1 MKIGYSTKVPSIF
14 VTLIVLA
21 VASAMAI
28 LVYAW
33 RQRSA
38 LDDKLSGKVADMV
51 VISELEDA
59 LQRQRGLVASYLID
73 QGNPRWLEEL
83 NRLEPIFR
91 VDLEHIDEKVETPFE
106 KAILNQVREA
116 FTRYDAKREEVVAL
130 FDRGET
136 SQAQQLYLTEVNRL
150 YSEVA
155 ARCNEVVVANK
166 QDIQKAFSD
175 GRSEARRLTA
185 LVMITVGLTSLLG
198 LGLLGFLFGGVFTPV
213 RRLAKRA
220 REFSER
226 ADSAAAPALQGD
238 LEILGYYLRT
248 LMSEVEVAR
257 TDVKKSRGELE
268 HNRRLAAIGSTVAH
282 VAHEIRNRLVV
293 IGGFARSI
301 ARRPEDRLRAED
313 RSRGIYQ
320 EVGKL
325 EDMLEELMDLSRP
338 TRLQPQVHSLNCV
351 VKDAVKMLQEHLP
364 ENVTLEVS
372 LASDNPKVSVDAER
386 LERVILNL
394 VRNAAEAM
402 GRRGVVRVSTQSG
415 SEGARLV
422 IEDEGPGISEEIQEN
437 IFEPFFTTKKEGS
450 GLGLAICRQIVTSH
464 GGTIQ
469 VESASRQGAT
479 FVVIL
484 PLC

>member
-364 ENVTLEVS
+364 ENVTL
-372 LASDNPKVSVDAER
+372 ASDNPKVSVDAER